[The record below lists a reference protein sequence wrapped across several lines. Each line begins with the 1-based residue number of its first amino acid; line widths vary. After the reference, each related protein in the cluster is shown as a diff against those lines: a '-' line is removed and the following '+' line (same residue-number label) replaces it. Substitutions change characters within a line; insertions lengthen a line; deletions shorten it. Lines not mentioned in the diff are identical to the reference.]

1 MKRRPLSVRS
11 TRKSTTRRSI
21 VHCHCS
27 IRLASPEIITA
38 ILRLPSV
45 AHFPSLSIEPTHST
59 SCFIMTANSN
69 TENEGLEDVT
79 LAELP
84 YGDEDEDAHPLN
96 QAGSIANKFSL
107 IITGIILVCAARFS
121 ATAVSVELPL
131 RPKGLSLTTSCVKGI

>member
-1 MKRRPLSVRS
+1 
-11 TRKSTTRRSI
+11 
-21 VHCHCS
+21 
-27 IRLASPEIITA
+27 
-38 ILRLPSV
+38 
-45 AHFPSLSIEPTHST
+45 
-59 SCFIMTANSN
+59 MTANSN